1 MRFTLGF
8 SPHPHPHTIHA
19 LPTNAM
25 LVIKRYAVSERREE
39 GEREQREGES
49 ESGREQWRRW
59 KNASEFRNK
68 LKWNLRNQKKKS
80 WIRKR
85 GGGRGSCDAIK
96 LVADGIQTSVASA
109 TKAKETKEQR
119 NVARRGKG
127 RRSKW
132 GSKWKGGKC
141 FKLRAS

>member
-25 LVIKRYAVSERREE
+25 LVIKRYAMSERREE
-39 GEREQREGES
+39 GEREERE
-49 ESGREQWRRW
+49 REPEWTRAMKKMEKRERISQQI
-59 KNASEFRNK
+59 KMEF
-68 LKWNLRNQKKKS
+68 KKS
-80 WIRKR
+80 KKEKLNKKARR
-85 GGGRGSCDAIK
+85 GRGSCDAIK

-119 NVARRGKG
+119 NVASGGKR
-127 RRSKW
+127 RRSK
-132 GSKWKGGKC
+132 
-141 FKLRAS
+141 